1 VTLSAQ
7 TGRLKPPLPGI
18 FKHRLRPAPGWGVN
32 TRPLAEY
39 VAHPGAIMA
48 FLEKLR
54 RSIIQMAVVVLI
66 FSLVG
71 YVLAKEILTFLQ
83 QHTGVTLAYYSL
95 SETFFALLNIALAVS
110 LVVSSPFILFKL
122 LSALRAA
129 FENFTRAMMFS
140 FWLGSVFLFYLGA
153 SFCLW
158 ITLPYGT
165 KFLLGFQ
172 NQNLEAII
180 SVRKF
185 ISFCLAF
192 IFGFGI
198 MFELPLVMVLLGR
211 IGLVKIT
218 VFTRYRSYAVLII
231 ATISAVLTPTPDA
244 FNMMLMALPLYILYE
259 IGIVGMRIW
268 GKRTPAATD

>member
-1 VTLSAQ
+1 M
-7 TGRLKPPLPGI
+7 
-18 FKHRLRPAPGWGVN
+18 
-32 TRPLAEY
+32 RPLAEY
-39 VAHPGAIMA
+39 VENPQAILA
-48 FLEKLR
+48 FLEKMR
-54 RSIIQMAVVVLI
+54 KSIIQMAVVVLV

-71 YVLAKEILTFLQ
+71 YVLSKDILSLLQ
-83 QHTGVTLAYYSL
+83 RHTGVTLAYYAL

-110 LVVSSPFILFKL
+110 LVISVPFILFKL
-122 LSALRAA
+122 LSAVHSA
-129 FENFTRAMMFS
+129 FETFTRAMMFS

-198 MFELPLVMVLLGR
+198 MFELPLVMILLGR
-211 IGLVKIT
+211 VGLVKIT
-218 VFTRYRSYAVLII
+218 VFTRYRGYAVLII
-231 ATISAVLTPTPDA
+231 AMISAILTPTPDA
-244 FNMMLMALPLYILYE
+244 FNMMLMAVPLYVLYE
-259 IGIVGMRIW
+259 IGIIGMRLW
-268 GKRTPAATD
+268 GKRSGSSIAEVS

>member
-1 VTLSAQ
+1 M
-7 TGRLKPPLPGI
+7 
-18 FKHRLRPAPGWGVN
+18 
-32 TRPLAEY
+32 RPLAEY
-39 VAHPGAIMA
+39 VENPQAIIA

-54 RSIIQMAVVVLI
+54 QSIIQMAVVVLV

-71 YVLAKEILTFLQ
+71 YVLSKEILSFLQ
-83 QHTGVTLAYYSL
+83 RHTGVTLAYYAL
-95 SETFFALLNIALAVS
+95 SETFFGLLNIALAVS
-110 LVVSSPFILFKL
+110 LVISTPFILFKL
-122 LSALRAA
+122 LSALNEA
-129 FENFTRAMMFS
+129 FDNFTRSMMFS

-158 ITLPYGT
+158 VTLPYGT

-185 ISFCLAF
+185 ISFCLTF

-211 IGLVKIT
+211 VGIVQRS

-231 ATISAVLTPTPDA
+231 AIISAVLTPTPDA
-244 FNMMLMALPLYILYE
+244 FNMMLMAVPLYILYE
-259 IGIVGMRIW
+259 IGIIGMRVW
-268 GKRTPAATD
+268 GKRTLSSTTID

>member
-1 VTLSAQ
+1 M
-7 TGRLKPPLPGI
+7 
-18 FKHRLRPAPGWGVN
+18 
-32 TRPLAEY
+32 RPLAET
-39 VAHPGAIMA
+39 VENPQAILA
-48 FLEKLR
+48 FLEKMR
-54 RSIIQMAVVVLI
+54 KSIVQMAVVVLV

-71 YVLAKEILTFLQ
+71 YVLSKDILSFLQ
-83 QHTGVTLAYYSL
+83 RHTGVTLAYYAL

-110 LVVSSPFILFKL
+110 LVISVPFILFKL
-122 LSALRAA
+122 LSALHSA
-129 FENFTRAMMFS
+129 FESFTRTMMLG

-192 IFGFGI
+192 VFGFGI

-211 IGLVKIT
+211 VGLVNLS
-218 VFTRYRSYAVLII
+218 VFTRYRTYAILII
-231 ATISAVLTPTPDA
+231 VVISAILTPTPDA
-244 FNMMLMALPLYILYE
+244 FNLMLMAVPLYILYE
-259 IGIVGMRIW
+259 IGIIGMRVW
-268 GKRTPAATD
+268 GKKPSASTAIE

>member
-1 VTLSAQ
+1 M
-7 TGRLKPPLPGI
+7 
-18 FKHRLRPAPGWGVN
+18 
-32 TRPLAEY
+32 RPLAEY
-39 VAHPGAIMA
+39 VENPQAILA
-48 FLEKLR
+48 FLERLR
-54 RSIIQMAVVVLI
+54 RSIIQMAVVVLV

-71 YVLAKEILTFLQ
+71 YVLSKEILSFLQ
-83 QHTGVTLAYYSL
+83 RHTGVTLAYYSL
-95 SETFFALLNIALAVS
+95 SETFFALLNIALAFS
-110 LVVSSPFILFKL
+110 LVISTPFILYKL
-122 LSALRAA
+122 LSALHST
-129 FENFTRAMMFS
+129 FDHFTRVMMFT
-140 FWLGSVFLFYLGA
+140 FWLGSIFLFYLGA

-211 IGLVKIT
+211 VGLVQRS

-231 ATISAVLTPTPDA
+231 AIIAAVLTPTPDA
-244 FNMMLMALPLYILYE
+244 FNMMLMAVPLYILYE
-259 IGIVGMRIW
+259 IGIIGMRAW
-268 GKRTPAATD
+268 GKRPSASSALE

>member
-1 VTLSAQ
+1 M
-7 TGRLKPPLPGI
+7 
-18 FKHRLRPAPGWGVN
+18 
-32 TRPLAEY
+32 RPLSEY
-39 VAHPGAIMA
+39 VDNPQAIIA

-54 RSIIQMAVVVLI
+54 HSIIQMAVVVLV
-66 FSLVG
+66 FSLAG
-71 YVLAKEILTFLQ
+71 YVVSKEILSFLQ
-83 QHTGVTLAYYSL
+83 RHTGVTLAYYAL
-95 SETFFALLNIALAVS
+95 SETFFALLSIALAVS
-110 LVVSSPFILFKL
+110 LVISTPFILFKL
-122 LSALRAA
+122 LSALHAT
-129 FENFTRAMMFS
+129 FEPFTRAMMIG

-185 ISFCLAF
+185 ISFCLVF

-211 IGLVKIT
+211 VGLVKRS

-231 ATISAVLTPTPDA
+231 VVISAILTPTPDA
-244 FNMMLMALPLYILYE
+244 FNMMLMAVPLYILYE
-259 IGIVGMRIW
+259 IGIIGMRVW
-268 GKRTPAATD
+268 GKRPSASPALE

>member
-1 VTLSAQ
+1 M
-7 TGRLKPPLPGI
+7 
-18 FKHRLRPAPGWGVN
+18 
-32 TRPLAEY
+32 RPLAEY
-39 VAHPGAIMA
+39 VENPQAIIA

-54 RSIIQMAVVVLI
+54 HSIIQMAVVVLV

-71 YVLAKEILTFLQ
+71 YVLSKDILSFLQ
-83 QHTGVTLAYYSL
+83 RHTGVSLAYYAL
-95 SETFFALLNIALAVS
+95 SETFFALLSIALAVS
-110 LVVSSPFILFKL
+110 LVISTPFILFKL
-122 LSALRAA
+122 LSALHSA
-129 FENFTRAMMFS
+129 FDHFTRTMMFS

-185 ISFCLAF
+185 ISFCLTF

-198 MFELPLVMVLLGR
+198 MFELPLVMILLGR
-211 IGLVKIT
+211 VGLVQRS

-231 ATISAVLTPTPDA
+231 AVISAILTPTPDA
-244 FNMMLMALPLYILYE
+244 FNMMLMAVPLYVLYE
-259 IGIVGMRIW
+259 IGIIGMRVW
-268 GKRTPAATD
+268 GKNPSASSVLE